1 MSLALSA
8 KDPVVMT
15 VNGEDVPLSEFE
27 YLYLKNRQQQAELQP
42 INDYADIF
50 KVYKLKVADAKA
62 MGIDTTADFRREY
75 EQYRTELAL
84 PYITDSLY
92 IKQLAREAYD
102 RIPTEVQ
109 AYHIMRYKTRNGET
123 DRHSVAL
130 LDSLRTVIA
139 NGGSFSELA
148 AEYSQDRGSSQRGG
162 LVGWLV
168 PMRFPYDFEMA
179 AYNLSEGQ
187 VSDVI
192 ESPVAYHLIMGG
204 KKRENR
210 GLMTASHIMKMI
222 PRNATPEVEA
232 KAKAEIDSLYAVVMA
247 NPNSFEDVAI
257 RNSDDKNSARK
268 GGILP
273 SFYSGEMVEEFSDA
287 AYALQDGE
295 ISAPVR
301 SQYGWHI
308 IKRLSLKPIESY
320 EKLEPKLI
328 QSVTNPNDVRA
339 TMINDR
345 QREAYAK
352 EFKLKTNTSVAKE
365 IDNYVSTNG
374 VDSLFYNKF
383 CVAGANKQLF
393 TYCGYRSI
401 TLGDVA
407 PQLEGYVNTD
417 PESAASELSKRV
429 NTVVRRKLVEA
440 KEEALEATEPEY
452 RNLLHEFRDGSLL
465 YEAGRQKVWDK
476 AANDTIGLNQYFEQ
490 HKADYAWSEPRV
502 KGFLVQ
508 AANDS
513 VETAVKAR
521 LAELTPDQY
530 ITTVR
535 KEFAGKAQIDKV
547 LAPKGVNAMVDYI
560 IYGGSDTR
568 PTNGRYPNYFL
579 YDYRMINAPEDV
591 NDVKGLVISDYQ
603 NQLET
608 EWVEEI
614 KDKYPVTVNQKVL
627 KKAEVK

>member
-1 MSLALSA
+1 
-8 KDPVVMT
+8 
-15 VNGEDVPLSEFE
+15 
-27 YLYLKNRQQQAELQP
+27 
-42 INDYADIF
+42 
-50 KVYKLKVADAKA
+50 
-62 MGIDTTADFRREY
+62 
-75 EQYRTELAL
+75 
-84 PYITDSLY
+84 
-92 IKQLAREAYD
+92 
-102 RIPTEVQ
+102 
-109 AYHIMRYKTRNGET
+109 
-123 DRHSVAL
+123 
-130 LDSLRTVIA
+130 
-139 NGGSFSELA
+139 
-148 AEYSQDRGSSQRGG
+148 
-162 LVGWLV
+162 
-168 PMRFPYDFEMA
+168 
-179 AYNLSEGQ
+179 
-187 VSDVI
+187 
-192 ESPVAYHLIMGG
+192 MGG